1 MNRDYYYYYSFII
14 IIIIIIIFK
23 LKNVSASLLIRVL
36 FCKVSP
42 DALS

>member
-1 MNRDYYYYYSFII
+1 MNRDYYYYYYSFII
-14 IIIIIIIFK
+14 IIIFK
-23 LKNVSASLLIRVL
+23 LKNVLASLLIRVL

>member
-1 MNRDYYYYYSFII
+1 MNRDYYYYYYSF
-14 IIIIIIIFK
+14 IIIIIFK